1 MTPRSRTPGNWVCCG
16 FWVENKGLIVRSRP
30 PYCNRHRSQSAKCK
44 YSSRHIQFNTINQI
58 KINVLS
64 KDHNYIPPPPSF
76 NTANKSNDT
85 VSLHG
90 TDRMTFYQYEVC
102 HVLHSEEW
110 FAFLSHKFLL
120 LTLLVKLKAFVLNS
134 FQLQIYMY
142 PQQWPLSQKN
152 EHCLI
157 RPVSKSKIN
166 IFYLII
172 LLIGEYEK

>member
-64 KDHNYIPPPPSF
+64 KDHNYIAPLPLTPQTNQTTQLVYMELIGWHF
-76 NTANKSNDT
+76 TNMKYAMCCTLKNDLLFKSYIFIVN
-85 VSLHG
+85 
-90 TDRMTFYQYEVC
+90 
-102 HVLHSEEW
+102 
-110 FAFLSHKFLL
+110 
-120 LTLLVKLKAFVLNS
+120 TLLVKLKAFVLNS

-142 PQQWPLSQKN
+142 PQQCPLSQKI